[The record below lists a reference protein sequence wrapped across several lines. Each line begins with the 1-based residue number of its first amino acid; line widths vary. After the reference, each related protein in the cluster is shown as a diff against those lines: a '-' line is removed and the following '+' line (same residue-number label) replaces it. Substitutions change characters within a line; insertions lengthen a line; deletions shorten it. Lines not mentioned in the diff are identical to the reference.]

1 VGVLEAKAG
10 GVPLS
15 AVSEQAGLLPS
26 GCLPISPSLKRAARL
41 RQAILKQA
49 FEGRQ
54 VEQNPE
60 DEPAEALMG
69 QKSEIDQAQA
79 VKPRQLR
86 LGL

>member
-1 VGVLEAKAG
+1 
-10 GVPLS
+10 
-15 AVSEQAGLLPS
+15 
-26 GCLPISPSLKRAARL
+26 
-41 RQAILKQA
+41 LKQA